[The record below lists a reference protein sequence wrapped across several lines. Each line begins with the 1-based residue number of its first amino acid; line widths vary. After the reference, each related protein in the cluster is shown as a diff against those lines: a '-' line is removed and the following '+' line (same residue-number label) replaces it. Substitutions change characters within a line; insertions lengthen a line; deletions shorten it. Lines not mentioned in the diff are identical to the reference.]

1 MNIDT
6 RVLILNGACL
16 GWMVCQSLKK
26 DEKTEPQYRS
36 QSGLVKMSET
46 EYDGGVKCET
56 SKSFLKFRVVSFQF
70 SQRYREK
77 RGCKSINTGQP
88 LERS

>member
-46 EYDGGVKCET
+46 EYDGGVKC
-56 SKSFLKFRVVSFQF
+56 
-70 SQRYREK
+70 
-77 RGCKSINTGQP
+77 
-88 LERS
+88 